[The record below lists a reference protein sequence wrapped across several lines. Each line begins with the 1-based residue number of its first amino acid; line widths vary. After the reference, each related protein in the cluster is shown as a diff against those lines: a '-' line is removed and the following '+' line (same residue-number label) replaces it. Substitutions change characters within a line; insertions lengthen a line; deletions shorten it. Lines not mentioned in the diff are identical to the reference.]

1 MTPNRSRTD
10 GSTRVGWT
18 QRMAG
23 TCLTAASS
31 PRRSDDQK
39 PAPTRQDARTAGHWS
54 SRVAANCPTASSNS
68 SRPWRMSNL
77 RNASAPNPASH
88 RTSDSHRPTTTH
100 RSNEV
105 CRRPTRTHRSN
116 GACRPPTRTHRSN
129 GACRPPTREVAT
141 PCSVR
146 HRSSN
151 RCCHRNGW
159 SHPRN
164 PATPQTHWMSCEGIP
179 HRTACRSLTI
189 PLDRVSLPRSEPLP
203 PYFTG
208 AHLPR
213 PVLRALARASPHRTF
228 TAVRPGI
235 AGPGGPKKAKRAAP
249 MGRPF
254 SKECPAAS
262 YSPTR
267 SPLQYHRR

>member
-1 MTPNRSRTD
+1 
-10 GSTRVGWT
+10 
-18 QRMAG
+18 MAG
-23 TCLTAASS
+23 TCLTGAR
-31 PRRSDDQK
+31 PRSRRQK
-39 PAPTRQDARTAGHWS
+39 PTDPPGREDDRPDSRWPRTARRRARPRAAREDAEPDARG
-54 SRVAANCPTASSNS
+54 
-68 SRPWRMSNL
+68 RPD
-77 RNASAPNPASH
+77 PP
-88 RTSDSHRPTTTH
+88 TSDSQ
-100 RSNEV
+100 
-105 CRRPTRTHRSN
+105 RRTRTRRSN
-116 GACRPPTRTHRSN
+116 GAYPPRRRPTARTGLTRPRRRTHRSN

-208 AHLPR
+208 APSAPNRATSISPDPR
-213 PVLRALARASPHRTF
+213 QT
-228 TAVRPGI
+228 
-235 AGPGGPKKAKRAAP
+235 
-249 MGRPF
+249 
-254 SKECPAAS
+254 
-262 YSPTR
+262 TR
-267 SPLQYHRR
+267 SPTPGQESRGQATQESEKGRPNGATLFERMSGSVLLSHKVPLAVPSALRSLASGFGMGPGVSLSL